1 MERRTAPIDL
11 SRSQVE
17 AAVGVCDLGPVSTYE
32 RLDTGHANT
41 NYVVTTAH
49 AKLVLRL
56 HVNDPAACAKERAIH
71 ELLQDSVPLS
81 SQLGS
86 HEDRELLGYPFSIS
100 SFVEGVTLERALQ
113 GGAQIRV
120 ETAARSLGD
129 TLARLSQ
136 FRFETFGDL
145 AVAAGTSSLEVV
157 PRSVRDFYR
166 DVLFESPAGSRLG
179 PLRDRVW
186 RLVQTS
192 AERISDA
199 WPPHLAH
206 GDFNPTNL
214 LVDDHGEL
222 SAVLDWEFAHAG
234 SIWADLGNL
243 LRSRPDCPLPPY
255 FIPALLESLSDLGL
269 NLPEN
274 WNALRLL
281 ADLASACEFLS
292 SPEDRPKTHTAALRQ
307 ISSTLKLLAGRGA
320 GPGPG

>member
-1 MERRTAPIDL
+1 LERRTAPIDL
-11 SRSQVE
+11 SRSQIE
-17 AAVGVCDLGPVSTYE
+17 AALGACGLGAVSTYE
-32 RLDTGHANT
+32 RLEAGHANT
-41 NYVVTTAH
+41 NYVVVTAQ

-56 HVNDPAACAKERAIH
+56 HVNDPAACAKERTVH

-81 SQLGS
+81 SQLAS

-100 SFVEGVTLERALQ
+100 SFVEGVTLERALL
-113 GGAQIRV
+113 GGAQVRL
-120 ETAARSLGD
+120 ETAAHSLGD

-145 AVAAGTSSLEVV
+145 TVPVGTRQLEVV
-157 PRSVRDFYR
+157 PRSAVDFYR
-166 DVLFESPAGSRLG
+166 QVLYESPAASRLG

-192 AERISDA
+192 AERFPDA

-206 GDFNPTNL
+206 GDFNLTNV

-234 SIWADLGNL
+234 NIWADLGNL
-243 LRSRPDCPLPPY
+243 LRSRPECPLPPY
-255 FIPALLESLSDLGL
+255 FVPALLESLSELGL

-292 SPEDRPKTHTAALRQ
+292 SVDDRPKTHAAALSQ
-307 ISSTLKLLAGRGA
+307 IRATLRLLA
-320 GPGPG
+320 P

>member
-1 MERRTAPIDL
+1 MGACGL
-11 SRSQVE
+11 G
-17 AAVGVCDLGPVSTYE
+17 AVSSYQ
-32 RLDTGHANT
+32 RLESGHANT
-41 NYVVTTAH
+41 SYVVVTAQ

-56 HVNDPAACAKERAIH
+56 HVHDPAACAKERAIH

-81 SQLGS
+81 TQLGS
-86 HEDRELLGYPFSIS
+86 HEDTVLLGYPFSIS
-100 SFVEGVTLERALQ
+100 TFVEGVTLERALQ
-113 GGAQIRV
+113 GGAQIRL

-145 AVAAGTSSLEVV
+145 AVAAGTSQLEVV
-157 PRSVRDFYR
+157 PRSVGDFYR
-166 DVLFESPAGSRLG
+166 DVLFASPAASRLG
-179 PLRDRVW
+179 PLRDRLW
-186 RLVQTS
+186 QLLQTS
-192 AERISDA
+192 AQRFPDA

-206 GDFNPTNL
+206 GDFNLTNL

-234 SIWADLGNL
+234 NIWADLGNL
-243 LRSRPDCPLPPY
+243 LRSRPGCPLPPY
-255 FIPALLESLSDLGL
+255 FVPALLESLSDLGL

-292 SPEDRPKTHTAALRQ
+292 SVEDRPETHAAALSQVRA
-307 ISSTLKLLAGRGA
+307 TLRLL
-320 GPGPG
+320 GP